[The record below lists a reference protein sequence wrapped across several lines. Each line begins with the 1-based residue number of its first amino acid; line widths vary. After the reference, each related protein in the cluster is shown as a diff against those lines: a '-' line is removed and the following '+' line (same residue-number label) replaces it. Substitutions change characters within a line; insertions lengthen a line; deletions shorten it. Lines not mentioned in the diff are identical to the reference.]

1 MAIKPDTEKKMA
13 VGIYL
18 ATIFE
23 STKFGFQDVNEYI
36 DALKQQI
43 IKLQNTQEIIT
54 KELENK
60 TNLLKTK
67 DQTIKELEARLKE
80 KESAEEKEQR

>member
-1 MAIKPDTEKKMA
+1 MAVKPDTDKKMA

-23 STKFGFQDVNEYI
+23 STNLGYKDINEYI
-36 DALKQQI
+36 NALKQRI
-43 IKLQNTQEIIT
+43 IQLQNTREIII
-54 KELENK
+54 KELENAN
-60 TNLLKTK
+60 NLLKTK